1 MDVSKRSSLL
11 RAAVLVF
18 VVTTLGRLL
27 GFVRDLVIA
36 QYFGA
41 TSTTDAFLI
50 AWMVPETVS
59 PLLLDGAMSFVL
71 IPLFAREL
79 EARGTL
85 RELVSR
91 TFLPVTAALLAVSI
105 VVALGAPLM
114 VRFLAPGLAEPDS
127 AVQMVRIVACTVL
140 FIGLA
145 GYAGASLRAHQ
156 VFGIP
161 AAVYVAYNVGILAC
175 ILILAPRL
183 GIYSAALGL
192 ALGSLLMLA
201 VQVPAFLWK
210 EGLPRLSFKVDR
222 TLAYELAAF
231 VPVVMFSLGRHAQ
244 VYVERFLGSFLD
256 PGAISQLHYAARVGQ
271 FPMFAAIT
279 VAIVSFPSV
288 ARAMAGRRTEEVRQA
303 LESDLR
309 MVSALI
315 LPAATVL
322 VVFAPEVVTVLFERG
337 AFTDQ
342 DAEATASMLRVYSLG
357 LLAQALV
364 YAAVRPFF
372 IFRSSIWVPVRAAVV
387 GLVVTIAV
395 DIALLS
401 TWGATGLAAGNA
413 AGISVMALLLLLDM
427 RRYVTDVDL
436 RSLLRF
442 LIRLLIAASLAGACA
457 LPVTLLENS
466 TDLPPI
472 VVLALGSV
480 VAGLAYF
487 GAGRA
492 MRIEE
497 LEELRSLLSRALGIG
512 RNA

>member
-1 MDVSKRSSLL
+1 
-11 RAAVLVF
+11 
-18 VVTTLGRLL
+18 LL

-41 TSTTDAFLI
+41 TSATDAFLI
-50 AWMVPETVS
+50 AWMIPETVG
-59 PLLLDGAMSFVL
+59 PLLLDGAMSFVM

-85 RELVSR
+85 REFVSR
-91 TFLPVTAALLAVSI
+91 TLLPVAAALLAVSI
-105 VVALGAPLM
+105 VVALAAPLV
-114 VRFLAPGLAEPDS
+114 VRILAPGLAEPDS
-127 AVQMVRIVACTVL
+127 AVEMVRIAASTVL

-145 GYAGASLRAHQ
+145 GYAGASLRARQ

-161 AAVYVAYNVGILAC
+161 AAVYMAYNVGILAC
-175 ILILAPRL
+175 ILILGTQL

-201 VQVPAFLWK
+201 VQAPAFLRK
-210 EGLPRLSFKVDR
+210 EGVPQLSFKVDR
-222 TLAYELAAF
+222 ALAYELAAF
-231 VPVVMFSLGRHAQ
+231 VPVGVFLLGRHAQ

-256 PGAISQLHYAARVGQ
+256 PGSISHLHYAARVAQ

-303 LESDLR
+303 LERDLR
-309 MVSALI
+309 MVSTLI
-315 LPAATVL
+315 LPATTVL
-322 VVFAPEVVTVLFERG
+322 VVFAPEVVTLLFERG
-337 AFTDQ
+337 AFTAQ
-342 DAEATASMLRVYSLG
+342 DTEATASILRIYSLG
-357 LLAQALV
+357 LLAQTLV

-372 IFRSSIWVPVRAAVV
+372 IYRSSIWVPVRAAVV
-387 GLVVTIAV
+387 GLLVTIAV

-401 TWGATGLAAGNA
+401 TWGAMGLAAGNA
-413 AGISVMALLLLLDM
+413 IGISVMALLLLLDM

-436 RSLLRF
+436 RSLMRF

-457 LPVTLLENS
+457 LPVTLLEISDN
-466 TDLPPI
+466 LPAI
-472 VVLALGSV
+472 VVLALGAV
-480 VAGLAYF
+480 VAVLAYF
-487 GAGRA
+487 VAGRV

-497 LEELRSLLSRALGIG
+497 LEELRGLLSRALGVES
-512 RNA
+512 ND

>member
-1 MDVSKRSSLL
+1 MSERRSLL
-11 RAAVLVF
+11 QAAVFVF

-50 AWMVPETVS
+50 AWMIPETVS

-85 RELVSR
+85 REFVGR
-91 TFLPVTAALLAVSI
+91 TLLPVATVLLAVSI

-145 GYAGASLRAHQ
+145 GYVGASLRAHQ

-183 GIYSAALGL
+183 DIYSAALGL

-201 VQVPAFLWK
+201 VQVPAFLRK

-231 VPVVMFSLGRHAQ
+231 VPVGMFSLGRHAQ

-288 ARAMAGRRTEEVRQA
+288 ARAMAGQRTEEVRQA

-309 MVSALI
+309 MVSTLI
-315 LPAATVL
+315 LPAMTVL
-322 VVFAPEVVTVLFERG
+322 VVFAPEVVTLLFERG

-342 DAEATASMLRVYSLG
+342 DTAATASMLRVYSLG

-372 IFRSSIWVPVRAAVV
+372 TRQSSVWVPVRAAVV
-387 GLVVTIAV
+387 GLVVTVAV
-395 DIALLS
+395 DIVLLS

-413 AGISVMALLLLLDM
+413 AGISVMALLLVLDM

-466 TDLPPI
+466 ADLPPI

-487 GAGRA
+487 VAGRA

-497 LEELRSLLSRALGIG
+497 LEELRSLLSRALGLG
-512 RNA
+512 RNS

>member
-1 MDVSKRSSLL
+1 VSERRSLL
-11 RAAVLVF
+11 QAAVFVF

-50 AWMVPETVS
+50 AWMIPETVS

-85 RELVSR
+85 REFVGR
-91 TFLPVTAALLAVSI
+91 TLLPVATVLLAVSI

-145 GYAGASLRAHQ
+145 GYVGASLRAHQ

-183 GIYSAALGL
+183 DIYSAALGL

-201 VQVPAFLWK
+201 VQVPAFLRK

-231 VPVVMFSLGRHAQ
+231 VPVGMFSLGRHAQ

-256 PGAISQLHYAARVGQ
+256 PGAISKLHYAARVGQ

-288 ARAMAGRRTEEVRQA
+288 ARAMAGQRTEEVRQA

-309 MVSALI
+309 MVSTLI
-315 LPAATVL
+315 LPAMTVL
-322 VVFAPEVVTVLFERG
+322 VVFAPEVVTLLFERG

-342 DAEATASMLRVYSLG
+342 DTAATASMLRVYSLG

-372 IFRSSIWVPVRAAVV
+372 TRQSSVWVPVRAAVV
-387 GLVVTIAV
+387 GLVVTVAV
-395 DIALLS
+395 DIVLLS

-413 AGISVMALLLLLDM
+413 AGISVMALLLVLDM

-466 TDLPPI
+466 ADLPPI

-487 GAGRA
+487 VAGRA

-497 LEELRSLLSRALGIG
+497 LEELRSLLSRALGLG
-512 RNA
+512 RNS